1 VGLRGKNLTLKK
13 ILTIISTIL
22 FLLLF
27 VLFCVY
33 LDLIIYADKP
43 AGTDPAKKIFI
54 IARGQNFSTTTQDLH
69 QKNLI
74 QHTLKFRLL
83 ARIKGFDKRVQAG
96 EYLLSPAMTPRA
108 ILEKL
113 IQGKVNL
120 HKITIPEGLNI
131 YQIAAIS
138 AEAGF
143 GSKTEFIR
151 SATDAAL
158 AHKKGIEADTFEG
171 YLFPDTYYFPKGETS
186 TKIIAIMAE
195 RFWAKF
201 RPEWILRSQELG
213 FTIHQV
219 VTLAS
224 IIEKETGAAFERPII
239 SSVFHNRL
247 KKGMRLE
254 SDPTVIY
261 GIKNFDG
268 DLKRKHLTTKTPY
281 NTYKIKGLPHG
292 PIANP
297 GIASLVAALYPAET
311 DYLFFV
317 SKRDAT
323 HKFSTNLEDHNKAI
337 RKYQLRR

>member
-1 VGLRGKNLTLKK
+1 
-13 ILTIISTIL
+13 
-22 FLLLF
+22 
-27 VLFCVY
+27 

-43 AGTDPAKKIFI
+43 ADTDPVKKTFI
-54 IARGQNFSTTTQDLH
+54 LARGQSFLATSERLH
-69 QKNLI
+69 KTGLI
-74 QHTLKFRLL
+74 KHPLKFRLL
-83 ARIKGFDKRVQAG
+83 ARLKGFEKRIQAG
-96 EYLLSPAMTPRA
+96 EYLLSTAMSPNA

-113 IQGKVNL
+113 VQGKVNL
-120 HKITIPEGLNI
+120 HKITIPEGSNI
-131 YQIAAIS
+131 YQVAAIS

-143 GSKTEFIR
+143 GTKTEFVR
-151 SATDAAL
+151 LATDSAL
-158 AHKKGIEADTFEG
+158 VHKKGIEADTFEG

-186 TKIIAIMAE
+186 RKIISKMVE

-201 RPEWILRSQELG
+201 RPEWILQSQELG

-219 VTLAS
+219 VSLAS

-268 DLKRKHLTTKTPY
+268 DLTRKHLTTKTPY
-281 NTYKIKGLPHG
+281 NTYKIKGLPAG

-297 GIASLVAALYPAET
+297 GMASLEAALYPADT

-323 HKFSTNLEDHNKAI
+323 HKFSTNLKDHNNAI
-337 RKYQLRR
+337 RKYQLKR